1 MNTVGKLSRYFL
13 EKGGLCMWRIMVV
26 DDQTIIRQGLK
37 AMLEQDEKLTVVAEA
52 ENGQQAIELLESNVI
67 VDLIL
72 LDVRMPVM
80 NGMEATRY
88 IKSKWQHIKIL
99 ILTTFND
106 EQYALETLKDGA
118 SGFILKSADSERLIH
133 SVYSIMEGHLPIQE
147 EVAAKVIP
155 NLLRKKR
162 TEKIPD
168 SLNERELAIIK
179 LVGEGKTNKEIAHT
193 LYLSIGTVKNHL
205 TAILQKLELRDRTQ
219 LAIFAVK
226 QNLS

>member
-1 MNTVGKLSRYFL
+1 
-13 EKGGLCMWRIMVV
+13 MWRMMVV
-26 DDQTIIRQGLK
+26 DDQAIIRQGLK
-37 AMLEQDEKLTVVAEA
+37 AMLEQDEKLKVVAEA
-52 ENGQQAIELLESNVI
+52 ENGKQAIELLKNNTLVE
-67 VDLIL
+67 LIL
-72 LDVRMPVM
+72 MDVRMPVM

-88 IKSKWQHIKIL
+88 IKSKWPHIKIL

-133 SVYSIMEGHLPIQE
+133 SVYSTMEGHLPIQE

-155 NLLRKKR
+155 TLLSKNK
-162 TEKIPD
+162 TKKIPED
-168 SLNERELAIIK
+168 LNERELAIIK
-179 LVGEGKTNKEIAHT
+179 LVGEGKTNKEIADT

-205 TAILQKLELRDRTQ
+205 TTILQKLELRDRTQ

-226 QNLS
+226 QNLT

>member
-1 MNTVGKLSRYFL
+1 
-13 EKGGLCMWRIMVV
+13 MWRMMVV
-26 DDQTIIRQGLK
+26 DDQAIIRQGLK
-37 AMLEQDEKLTVVAEA
+37 AMLEQDEKLKVVAEA
-52 ENGQQAIELLESNVI
+52 ENGKQAIELLKNNTLVE
-67 VDLIL
+67 LIL
-72 LDVRMPVM
+72 MDVRMPVM

-88 IKSKWQHIKIL
+88 IKSKWPHIKIL

-133 SVYSIMEGHLPIQE
+133 SVYSTMEGHLPIQE

-155 NLLRKKR
+155 TLLSKNK
-162 TEKIPD
+162 TEEIPEN
-168 SLNERELAIIK
+168 LNERELAIIK
-179 LVGEGKTNKEIAHT
+179 LVGEGKTNKEIADT

-205 TAILQKLELRDRTQ
+205 TTILQKLELRDRTQ

-226 QNLS
+226 QNLT

>member
-1 MNTVGKLSRYFL
+1 MIIVEKSRHFL
-13 EKGGLCMWRIMVV
+13 GEGGLCMWRMMVV
-26 DDQTIIRQGLK
+26 DDQAIIRQGLK

-52 ENGQQAIELLESNVI
+52 ENGKQAIELLENNTI

-72 LDVRMPVM
+72 MDVRMPEM

-88 IKSKWQHIKIL
+88 IKSKWRHIKIL

-133 SVYSIMEGHLPIQE
+133 SVYSTMEGHLPIQE

-155 NLLRKKR
+155 TLLSKERAG
-162 TEKIPD
+162 KIPAN
-168 SLNERELAIIK
+168 LNERELAIIK
-179 LVGEGKTNKEIAHT
+179 LVGEGKTNKEIADR

-205 TAILQKLELRDRTQ
+205 TTILQKLELRDRTQ

>member
-1 MNTVGKLSRYFL
+1 MIIVEKSRHFL
-13 EKGGLCMWRIMVV
+13 GEGGLCMWRMMVV
-26 DDQTIIRQGLK
+26 DDQAIIRQGLK

-52 ENGQQAIELLESNVI
+52 ENGKQAIELLENNTI
-67 VDLIL
+67 VDLIVM
-72 LDVRMPVM
+72 DVRMPEM

-88 IKSKWQHIKIL
+88 IKSKWRHIKIL

-133 SVYSIMEGHLPIQE
+133 SVYSTMEGHLPIQE

-155 NLLRKKR
+155 TLLSKERAG
-162 TEKIPD
+162 KIPAN
-168 SLNERELAIIK
+168 LNERELAIIK
-179 LVGEGKTNKEIAHT
+179 LVGEGKTNKEIADS

-205 TAILQKLELRDRTQ
+205 TTILQKLELRDRTQ